1 MATRLFAAIADTLI
15 YDFEMSADAEVK
27 DFSF

>member
-15 YDFEMSADAEVK
+15 YDFEISADAEGK
-27 DFSF
+27 EFSV